1 MKMSRKAKM
10 SYSAE
15 FKAKVAIDAIKED
28 KTVSEIASEKQ
39 VDPKSVRDWK
49 KELIENSKVI
59 FDRNK
64 EVLPYKD
71 ELKKKDKEIEE
82 LYKQIGQLTVE
93 VNWAKKKVRE
103 AGL

>member
-49 KELIENSKVI
+49 EELIENSKVI
-59 FDRNK
+59 FDRSK
-64 EVLPYKD
+64 EILPYKD

-103 AGL
+103 LGL

>member
-1 MKMSRKAKM
+1 MSRKAKM

-59 FDRNK
+59 FDRSK
-64 EVLPYKD
+64 EILPYKD

-103 AGL
+103 LGL

>member
-59 FDRNK
+59 FDRSK
-64 EVLPYKD
+64 EILPYKD

-103 AGL
+103 LGL

>member
-1 MKMSRKAKM
+1 MSRKPKM

-49 KELIENSKVI
+49 KELLDNSKVI

-64 EVLPYKD
+64 EFLPYKD
-71 ELKKKDKEIEE
+71 EIKKKDKEIEE
-82 LYKQIGQLTVE
+82 LYKQIGQLTME

-103 AGL
+103 LGL

>member
-59 FDRNK
+59 FDRSK
-64 EVLPYKD
+64 EILPYKD

-93 VNWAKKKVRE
+93 VNWTKKKVRE
-103 AGL
+103 LGL

>member
-1 MKMSRKAKM
+1 M

-59 FDRNK
+59 FDRSK
-64 EVLPYKD
+64 EILPYKD

-103 AGL
+103 LGL